1 MHVDTVAH
9 TPKVHRKRIVV
20 NSAWPRLT
28 STLKAAGRTPSW
40 KTGGGVGTFP
50 RAYQQACAVG
60 KQKLWLRRIGGTR
73 QDVLI
78 PEVLHTG

>member
-9 TPKVHRKRIVV
+9 THKVHRKRIVM

-28 STLKAAGRTPSW
+28 STLKVAGRIPSW

-50 RAYQQACAVG
+50 RAYQRACAAVA
-60 KQKLWLRRIGGTR
+60 
-73 QDVLI
+73 LI
-78 PEVLHTG
+78 EEGEGEGLGR